1 MLEPNPQTTPVFA
14 FADEVVRRWCELSPL
29 TATDLGVE
37 GFDDRLDD
45 FSPAGRRAVAAL
57 CEWALTSLDSLAITG
72 PDDEVACS
80 VMTERLSSHLELE
93 ASGESVRGFGVIYS
107 PASTIRQ
114 SFELMSWSSPEG
126 AHAVRQRLDAVTDS
140 LASWRASLE
149 VALESGEHTAARHA
163 RGVAEQM
170 RTIAD
175 EGMGKL
181 VERVAAASGRTVG
194 ELGLDGA
201 RDRAAAA
208 YRELAGWL
216 AGTYAERTRASDF
229 VGAERYRRWARH
241 HSGLEL
247 DLEETYA
254 WGWTDLRRINERMWE
269 LAGRLAPGASSLTEV
284 AERLDADERY
294 RVRNIDELLAHLRAL
309 TDETTERLAGRE
321 FTIDER
327 VRFCDVRLAPEGS
340 AAAPYYIPPSEDLAR
355 PGTTWFPTQGESE
368 FNWWRLVT
376 YWYHEGVPGHH
387 LEGGTLVL
395 NRERLSR
402 FQRTLAWTSGWGE
415 GWALY
420 AERLMDEIGG
430 FAEPA
435 LEMGYLVSQ
444 AWRAARVVVDIGMHL
459 QLAAPRDLGS
469 LAGLGD
475 VGGAKWTPEM
485 AVATLMER
493 ALVPPAMAHSE
504 VDRYLAL
511 PGQAISYKVGERE
524 WLGAR
529 EEMRSARGAA
539 FSLRDFHDRALAL
552 GPMGL
557 SAFREALRA

>member
-1 MLEPNPQTTPVFA
+1 MLSSDPQLTPLFA
-14 FADEVVRRWCELSPL
+14 LADEVVQRWCALSPL

-57 CEWALTSLDSLAITG
+57 CEWALDSLDSLTAAG
-72 PDDEVACS
+72 PHDEVARS
-80 VMTERLSSHLELE
+80 VMIERLSSHLELE
-93 ASGESVRGFGVIYS
+93 ANGETVRNFGVIFS

-114 SFELMSWSSPEG
+114 SFELMTWSGPQG
-126 AHAVRQRLDAVTDS
+126 AQAVRDRLDAVADS
-140 LASWRASLE
+140 LESWRASLE
-149 VALESGEHTAARHA
+149 AALESGEHTAARHA

-175 EGMGKL
+175 VGLGTL

-208 YRELAGWL
+208 YRAQADWL
-216 AGTYAERTRASDF
+216 GGTYAERTRASDF
-229 VGAERYRRWARH
+229 VGAERYRRWARYH
-241 HSGLEL
+241 TGLEL

-254 WGWTDLRRINERMWE
+254 WGWTDLRRIDERMWE
-269 LAGRLAPGASSLTEV
+269 LAGQLAPGASSLTEV
-284 AERLDADERY
+284 AARLYADERY
-294 RVRNIDELLAHLRAL
+294 RVRGTDELLARLRAL
-309 TDETTERLAGRE
+309 TEATTQRLAGSE
-321 FTIDER
+321 FTMDER

-355 PGTTWFPTQGESE
+355 PGTTWFPTLGESE

-376 YWYHEGVPGHH
+376 VWYHEAVPGHH
-387 LEGGTLVL
+387 LDGGALAV

-402 FQRTLAWTSGWGE
+402 FQRTLAWTSGKGE

-420 AERLMDEIGG
+420 AERLMDELGG

-435 LEMGYLVSQ
+435 LEMGFLISQ

-459 QLAAPRDLGS
+459 QLTAPRDFGS
-469 LAGLGD
+469 LAGQGD
-475 VGGAKWTPEM
+475 VGGATWTPEM
-485 AVATLMER
+485 AVATLVER
-493 ALVPPAMAHSE
+493 ALVAPAMAHSE

-511 PGQAISYKVGERE
+511 PAQAISYKVGERE

-529 EEMRSARGAA
+529 EEMRAERGAA

-557 SAFREALRA
+557 SAFREALRV